1 MGTETIKEAV
11 KFPNIWE
18 TAVDAGDFIKMD
30 LHPRQTIIYPWLR
43 ESSLVMIYADRGT
56 GKTWFGISLALSIVT
71 GVSIGKW
78 NIENPVGVL
87 YVDGEMAADEMQDR
101 MRKISFGLPPQ
112 LAPLKFLSSDLLH
125 QKNYLS
131 VNINNSLWRKR
142 IYDALAEQKEIKVLI
157 LDNLS
162 CLTPG
167 IDENDKEAW
176 DAINQWLISLRF
188 LGVAV
193 IFLHHS
199 GKSGKQRG
207 TSGREDAL
215 DIVIN
220 LSAPPGYLPK
230 DGANFIVSFEKAR
243 GVCGDSLSPFTFCI
257 SENTDSHLIWI
268 TDVYTSSSKKE
279 IVISLLGNGTE
290 PSQIITLVKCS
301 KQNVSK
307 HKTWAIKNGYLSS
320 DSESGVCTFTE
331 KGREKYAVDL
341 INI

>member
-1 MGTETIKEAV
+1 MQNSNMQMVG
-11 KFPNIWE
+11 KFPDIFE
-18 TAVDAGDFIKMD
+18 EAIDCVEFIKMD
-30 LHPRQTIIYPWLR
+30 LPPRPTIIYPWLR

-56 GKTWFGISLALSIVT
+56 GKTMFGISLALSIVT

-101 MRKISFGLPPQ
+101 MRKISLGLPPQ

-125 QKNYLS
+125 QKKYLS
-131 VNINNSLWRKR
+131 VNINNQQWRKI
-142 IYDALAEQKEIKVLI
+142 IYDALAGQKIIKVLI

-167 IDENDKEAW
+167 VDENDKEAW

-188 LGVAV
+188 LGIAV

-220 LSAPPGYLPK
+220 LSAPPGYSST
-230 DGANFIVSFEKAR
+230 DGAKFIVSFEKSR
-243 GVCGDSLSPFTFCI
+243 GVCGESLSPFTFSI
-257 SENTDSHLIWI
+257 GKDSAGHTILL
-268 TDVYTSSSKKE
+268 TDVSISSSNKE
-279 IVISLLGNGTE
+279 RIIALLGSGK
-290 PSQIITLVKCS
+290 SQSEVATIIGCS

-307 HKTWAIKNGYLSS
+307 HKDWAAEKEYLVENGNR
-320 DSESGVCTFTE
+320 GCFTFTKE
-331 KGREKYAVDL
+331 GRDKYATYL
-341 INI
+341 IDV